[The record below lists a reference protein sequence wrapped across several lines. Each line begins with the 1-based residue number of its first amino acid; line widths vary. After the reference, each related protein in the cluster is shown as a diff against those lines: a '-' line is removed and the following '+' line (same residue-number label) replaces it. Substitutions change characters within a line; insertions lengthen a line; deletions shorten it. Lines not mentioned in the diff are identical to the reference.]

1 MAQLP
6 VQNTPQTQPA
16 STGQSS
22 PGGPPQGQS
31 TPAQPSA
38 PSTPSQPSVPS
49 KPSLPA
55 SLASRSGPTGGLTS
69 PTGGPSLPSFPKPKL
84 FPIKLP
90 LLLALVALVAVSLGI
105 GLVIIQARQNRVIRT
120 EEGEQVQTPDFSITL
135 EPETLVLG
143 AGEEGEIKAAVQ
155 SKGGFSDE
163 VSLTPIFEPGIGE
176 PFIGILGSLIPNRIV
191 KPPAN
196 GSGVT
201 VIIISASSKIPK
213 LENGSSFKNLKVEGK
228 SGDLVRYS
236 NIVSISTRA
245 EQ

>member
-1 MAQLP
+1 M
-6 VQNTPQTQPA
+6 
-16 STGQSS
+16 
-22 PGGPPQGQS
+22 
-31 TPAQPSA
+31 
-38 PSTPSQPSVPS
+38 
-49 KPSLPA
+49 
-55 SLASRSGPTGGLTS
+55 
-69 PTGGPSLPSFPKPKL
+69 
-84 FPIKLP
+84 
-90 LLLALVALVAVSLGI
+90 
-105 GLVIIQARQNRVIRT
+105 
-120 EEGEQVQTPDFSITL
+120 
-135 EPETLVLG
+135 
-143 AGEEGEIKAAVQ
+143 
-155 SKGGFSDE
+155 
-163 VSLTPIFEPGIGE
+163 GE